1 MLNKQNSRQG
11 RDPIPESNPVP
22 VGANGQP
29 AQELPQ
35 EAVYARMAEQAVAA
49 EEQRNIIG
57 DQPPAGTPDQAM
69 DGSVAPPVAP
79 ADPTPQPESASPKAE
94 ARIRQ
99 LVDELRQKEQE
110 LQGLSESS
118 KRAQDLEQKLR
129 QLEEQHQQMM
139 QANLD
144 HLDPDERMRVL
155 AEAQISQRFDQMQQR
170 LLETIGPQLQALQSK
185 QQRDEVQA
193 LSERYPSFDYEIHGK
208 LIDTYR
214 GKNPN
219 SSIEQA
225 WRAIATDDELLTR
238 SQAQVSSVPPV
249 LPPGS
254 SDLSAARY
262 AQEPEQPSNPQ
273 DELVDEAQRIAQLR
287 RSSDPADQKKGMQ
300 MLHEHLKRR
309 LS

>member
-1 MLNKQNSRQG
+1 M
-11 RDPIPESNPVP
+11 
-22 VGANGQP
+22 
-29 AQELPQ
+29 
-35 EAVYARMAEQAVAA
+35 
-49 EEQRNIIG
+49 
-57 DQPPAGTPDQAM
+57 
-69 DGSVAPPVAP
+69 
-79 ADPTPQPESASPKAE
+79 
-94 ARIRQ
+94 
-99 LVDELRQKEQE
+99 
-110 LQGLSESS
+110 QGLSESS
-118 KRAQDLEQKLR
+118 KRAQELEQKLR